1 MDLSAMIRAKVSLPA
16 DAIEPLVASL
26 MELARVHL
34 PR

>member
-1 MDLSAMIRAKVSLPA
+1 LRMEYAIPA

-34 PR
+34 NR